1 MDNAG
6 LATHHPQFSGVAA
19 LPIIHSFDLCTPT
32 CLFWILLTSYDT
44 QDVPRLRLLS
54 HQYPDLPQDCGTHVI
69 HAHSEGEQLL
79 EVQGRGRKNGWKL
92 EDKKPKRRGGGKNKF
107 CHRNIPAQRW
117 WVSGRTRGWRVVR
130 SRYTPP
136 PPGRRS
142 KLTGVYMSHK
152 LLPVMMMPPYSLNHF
167 STLPDKEE
175 RHVRYFAWHNYQRFF
190 IEEDLT

>member
-1 MDNAG
+1 MEVRGQKTKKEGRRKEQILPPEHTCSEMVGLWTDSGMAG
-6 LATHHPQFSGVAA
+6 GQV
-19 LPIIHSFDLCTPT
+19 
-32 CLFWILLTSYDT
+32 LLD
-44 QDVPRLRLLS
+44 
-54 HQYPDLPQDCGTHVI
+54 
-69 HAHSEGEQLL
+69 
-79 EVQGRGRKNGWKL
+79 
-92 EDKKPKRRGGGKNKF
+92 
-107 CHRNIPAQRW
+107 
-117 WVSGRTRGWRVVR
+117 
-130 SRYTPP
+130 PP